1 MRHTLGMRRRL
12 FLAACSIA
20 PALCWTQSWSQDY
33 PRRPVRVI
41 VGFGA
46 GGPDTVARIVSQ
58 QLSAQTGQ
66 TFVVDN
72 RPGANGIIGAD
83 LVAKATPDGHTV
95 LVTSGSFVVNPS
107 IHRKLPYD
115 TVRDFLPVSQLTEGE
130 AHIIVVNP
138 ALPVKTVKEL
148 IALASKPG
156 AKISYGSPGVGNTIH
171 LVSELF
177 NVRAGT
183 RMVHVPY
190 KGAGPA
196 LTALLA
202 GEIQVMFAT
211 APLSLPH
218 IRGGKLRAIAY
229 NSTRRAPFLPDVPT
243 VIESGLT
250 GTEMPPSWHGMLAPA
265 KTPPA
270 VLAKLA
276 GEVQKAVK
284 HPQTQERIV
293 AIGLEPVGSTPE
305 AFRTLVVSN
314 IKRFAELV
322 KLAGVEPE

>member
-1 MRHTLGMRRRL
+1 
-12 FLAACSIA
+12 
-20 PALCWTQSWSQDY
+20 
-33 PRRPVRVI
+33 
-41 VGFGA
+41 
-46 GGPDTVARIVSQ
+46 
-58 QLSAQTGQ
+58 
-66 TFVVDN
+66 VDN

-83 LVAKATPDGHTV
+83 LVAKATPDGHTL

-156 AKISYGSPGVGNTIH
+156 SKISYGSPGVGNTIH
-171 LVSELF
+171 LVSALF
-177 NVRAGT
+177 NMRAGT
-183 RMVHVPY
+183 QMVHVPY

-196 LTALLA
+196 ITALLG

-218 IRGGKLRAIAY
+218 IRSGKLRAIAY
-229 NSTRRAPFLPDVPT
+229 NSVRRASFLPDVPT

-250 GTEMPPSWHGMLAPA
+250 GTEMPPSWHGMLTPA
-265 KTPPA
+265 KTPPG

-276 GEVQKAVK
+276 GEVHGAMRN
-284 HPQTQERIV
+284 PQTRERIV
-293 AIGLEPVGSTPE
+293 AIGLDPSAARRMVPE
-305 AFRTLVVSN
+305 LVVSTS
-314 IKRFAELV
+314 RFAELV

>member
-1 MRHTLGMRRRL
+1 MKFET
-12 FLAACSIA
+12 FLAALA
-20 PALCWTQSWSQDY
+20 GAATLAAGMAWSQTY
-33 PRRPVRVI
+33 PSRPVRVV

-46 GGPDTVARIVSQ
+46 GGPDTTARLVSQ

-66 TFVVDN
+66 TFIVDN

-83 LVAKATPDGHTV
+83 LVAKATPDGHTL

-107 IHRKLPYD
+107 IYRKLPYD
-115 TVRDFLPVSQLTEGE
+115 TVRDFAPVSQLTEGE

-138 ALPVKTVKEL
+138 SLPVRTVKEL
-148 IALASKPG
+148 IALAAKPG
-156 AKISYGSPGVGNTIH
+156 SKVSYGSPGVGNTIH
-171 LVSELF
+171 MASALF
-177 NVRAGT
+177 NARAGT
-183 RMVHVPY
+183 HMVHVPY

-218 IRGGKLRAIAY
+218 IKAGKLRAIAY
-229 NSTRRAPFLPDVPT
+229 NSTKRASFLPDVPT
-243 VIESGLT
+243 VVESGLS

-265 KTPPA
+265 KIPPA

-276 GEVQKAVK
+276 AEVQKALRD
-284 HPQTQERIV
+284 PQVRERIV
-293 AIGLEPVGSTPE
+293 KLGLEPVGSTPQE
-305 AFRTLVVSN
+305 YRQLVVSN
-314 IKRFAELV
+314 IERFAELV
-322 KLAGVEPE
+322 KLVGIEPE

>member
-1 MRHTLGMRRRL
+1 MTLV
-12 FLAACSIA
+12 FAAISCG
-20 PALCWTQSWSQDY
+20 PAWGQGY
-33 PRRPVRVI
+33 PSRPVRVI

-58 QLSAQTGQ
+58 QLAAQTGQ
-66 TFVVDN
+66 SFIVDN

-83 LVAKATPDGHTV
+83 LVAKATPDGHTL

-115 TVRDFLPVSQLTEGE
+115 TVRDFVPVSQLTEGE

-156 AKISYGSPGVGNTIH
+156 AKVSYGSPGVGNTIH
-171 LVSELF
+171 LVSALF
-177 NVRAGT
+177 NLRAGT
-183 RMVHVPY
+183 QMVHVPY

-196 LTALLA
+196 ITALLG

-218 IRGGKLRAIAY
+218 IRSGKLRAIAY
-229 NSTRRAPFLPDVPT
+229 NSVRRASFLPDVPT
-243 VIESGLT
+243 VIESGLK

-265 KTPPA
+265 RTPSA
-270 VLAKLA
+270 VIARLA
-276 GEVQKAVK
+276 GEVQGAMKN
-284 HPQTQERIV
+284 PRTRERIV
-293 AIGLEPVGSTPE
+293 AIGLEPIGSTPDE
-305 AFRTLVVSN
+305 YRKLVLNN

>member
-1 MRHTLGMRRRL
+1 MPHFHKALVLCL
-12 FLAACSIA
+12 FTPVLLAGNAFA
-20 PALCWTQSWSQDY
+20 QPY
-33 PRRPVRVI
+33 PSRPVRIV

-46 GGPDTVARIVSQ
+46 GGPDTTARIIAQ

-83 LVAKATPDGHTV
+83 VVAKATPDGHTL

-107 IHRKLPYD
+107 VHKKLPYD
-115 TVRDFLPVSQLTEGE
+115 TVKDFTPVSQVVEGE

-138 ALPVKTVKEL
+138 SVPVRTVKEL
-148 IALASKPG
+148 IALATQPGSKL
-156 AKISYGSPGVGNTIH
+156 SYGSPGIGNTIH
-171 LVSELF
+171 LASAVF
-177 NVRAGT
+177 NT
-183 RMVHVPY
+183 RTGANMVHVPY

-218 IRGGKLRAIAY
+218 IKSGKLRAIAY
-229 NSTRRAPFLPDVPT
+229 NSTRRASFLPDVPT
-243 VIESGLT
+243 VIESGVS

-265 KTPPA
+265 KLPSAT
-270 VLAKLA
+270 LAKLSA
-276 GEVQKAVK
+276 EIQKAFK
-284 HPQTQERIV
+284 DPQMRGRIV
-293 AIGLEPVGSTPE
+293 AIGLEPIGGTPE
-305 AFRTLVVSN
+305 DFRKLITSN

>member
-1 MRHTLGMRRRL
+1 MGGWIPVFTGMTLMLVG
-12 FLAACSIA
+12 AAT
-20 PALCWTQSWSQDY
+20 ALGQAY
-33 PRRPVRVI
+33 PSRPVRVV

-46 GGPDTVARIVSQ
+46 GGPDTTARLVAQ
-58 QLSAQTGQ
+58 QLSTQTGQ
-66 TFVVDN
+66 TFIVDN

-83 LVAKATPDGHTV
+83 LVAKATPDGHTL

-107 IHRKLPYD
+107 IYKKLPYD
-115 TVRDFLPVSQLTEGE
+115 TVKDFAPVSQLTEGE

-138 ALPVKTVKEL
+138 SLPVRTVKEL
-148 IALASKPG
+148 IALAAKPG
-156 AKISYGSPGVGNTIH
+156 SKVSYGSPGVGNTIH
-171 LVSELF
+171 MASALF
-177 NVRAGT
+177 NARAGT
-183 RMVHVPY
+183 HMVHVPY

-218 IRGGKLRAIAY
+218 IKAGKLRAIAY
-229 NSTRRAPFLPDVPT
+229 NSSRRASFLPEVPT
-243 VIESGLT
+243 VVESGLS

-265 KTPPA
+265 KIPPA

-276 GEVQKAVK
+276 GEVQKALRDPHVR
-284 HPQTQERIV
+284 ERIV
-293 AIGLEPVGSTPE
+293 KLGLEPVGSTPQE
-305 AFRTLVVSN
+305 YRQLVVSN

-322 KLAGVEPE
+322 KLVGIQPE

>member
-1 MRHTLGMRRRL
+1 MAQGLILTALSVATVLL
-12 FLAACSIA
+12 FGAACA
-20 PALCWTQSWSQDY
+20 QAY
-33 PRRPVRVI
+33 PSRPVRVI

-46 GGPDTVARIVSQ
+46 GGPDTTARIVSQ
-58 QLSAQTGQ
+58 QLAVQTGQ
-66 TFVVDN
+66 PFVVDN

-83 LVAKATPDGHTV
+83 LVAKAAPDGHTL
-95 LVTSGSFVVNPS
+95 LVTSSSFVVNPS

-171 LVSELF
+171 LASALF
-177 NVRAGT
+177 NMRAGT
-183 RMVHVPY
+183 QMVHVPY

-196 LTALLA
+196 ITALLG

-218 IRGGKLRAIAY
+218 IRSGKLRAIAY
-229 NSTRRAPFLPDVPT
+229 NSVRRASFLPDVPT

-250 GTEMPPSWHGMLAPA
+250 GTEMPPSWHGMLTPA
-265 KTPPA
+265 KTQPG

-276 GEVQKAVK
+276 GEVQGAMRN
-284 HPQTQERIV
+284 PQTRERIV
-293 AIGLEPVGSTPE
+293 AIGLEPIGSTPDE
-305 AFRTLVVSN
+305 YRKLVVSN
-314 IKRFAELV
+314 IKRFADLV

>member
-1 MRHTLGMRRRL
+1 MIRRL
-12 FLAACSIA
+12 ILAALTLA
-20 PALCWTQSWSQDY
+20 VALLAGAAWGQTY
-33 PRRPVRVI
+33 PNRPVRVI

-46 GGPDTVARIVSQ
+46 GGPDTTARIVSQ
-58 QLSAQTGQ
+58 QLSSQSGQ
-66 TFVVDN
+66 SFIVDN

-83 LVAKATPDGHTV
+83 LVAKANPDGHTL

-115 TVRDFLPVSQLTEGE
+115 TVKDFAPVSQLTEGE

-138 ALPVKTVKEL
+138 SLPVRTVKDL
-148 IALASKPG
+148 IALAAKPG
-156 AKISYGSPGVGNTIH
+156 SRISYGSPGVGNTIH
-171 LVSELF
+171 MASALF
-177 NVRAGT
+177 NARAGT
-183 RMVHVPY
+183 HMVHVPY

-196 LTALLA
+196 ITALLG

-218 IRGGKLRAIAY
+218 IRSGKLRAIAY
-229 NSTRRAPFLPDVPT
+229 NSAKRASFLPEVPT

-265 KTPPA
+265 KTPA
-270 VLAKLA
+270 VVIAKLHA
-276 GEVQKAVK
+276 ELQKAF
-284 HPQTQERIV
+284 QNAQMRERII
-293 AIGLEPVGSTPE
+293 AIGLEPVGSSPE
-305 AFRTLVVSN
+305 AYRTLVVSN

-322 KLAGVEPE
+322 KIAGVEPE

>member
-1 MRHTLGMRRRL
+1 VDEKLRW
-12 FLAACSIA
+12 FALAALSFA
-20 PALCWTQSWSQDY
+20 AALSWTATWAQY
-33 PRRPVRVI
+33 LARPVRVI

-58 QLSAQTGQ
+58 QLAAQTGQ
-66 TFVVDN
+66 PFVVDN

-83 LVAKATPDGHTV
+83 LVAKATPDGHTL

-107 IHRKLPYD
+107 IYRKLPYD

-138 ALPVKTVKEL
+138 ALPAKTVKEL

-156 AKISYGSPGVGNTIH
+156 SRISYGSPGIGNTIH
-171 LVSELF
+171 LASALF
-177 NVRAGT
+177 NLRAGT
-183 RMVHVPY
+183 QMVHVPY

-196 LTALLA
+196 ITALLG

-218 IRGGKLRAIAY
+218 IRSGKLRAIAY
-229 NSTRRAPFLPDVPT
+229 NSVRRASFLPDVPT
-243 VIESGLT
+243 VIESGLA

-265 KTPPA
+265 KTPSG

-276 GEVQKAVK
+276 AEVQGAIRN
-284 HPQTQERIV
+284 PQTRERIV
-293 AIGLEPVGSTPE
+293 AIGLEPIGSTPE
-305 AFRTLVVSN
+305 AFRKLVVSN
-314 IKRFAELV
+314 IQRFAALV

>member
-1 MRHTLGMRRRL
+1 MIGFRASVVLAL
-12 FLAACSIA
+12 FAQLALSGSAA
-20 PALCWTQSWSQDY
+20 AQAYPA
-33 PRRPVRVI
+33 RPVRIV

-46 GGPDTVARIVSQ
+46 GGPDTTARIVAQ
-58 QLSAQTGQ
+58 QLSAQAGQ

-83 LVAKATPDGHTV
+83 LVAKATPDGHTL
-95 LVTSGSFVVNPS
+95 LVTSASFVVNPS
-107 IHRKLPYD
+107 IQRKLPFD
-115 TVRDFLPVSQLTEGE
+115 PVKDFAPVSQLVEGE
-130 AHIIVVNP
+130 AHIVVVNP
-138 ALPVKTVKEL
+138 SVPARTIKDL

-156 AKISYGSPGVGNTIH
+156 AKLAYGTPGVGNTIH

-177 NVRAGT
+177 NTRAGT
-183 RMVHVPY
+183 KIVHVPY

-196 LTALLA
+196 ITALLA

-218 IRGGKLRAIAY
+218 IKAGKLRAIAY
-229 NSTRRAPFLPDVPT
+229 NHTRRASFLPDVPT
-243 VIESGLT
+243 MIESGLT

-265 KTPPA
+265 RTPAA

-276 GEVQKAVK
+276 GEVQKAFK
-284 HPQTQERIV
+284 DPQLRERVV
-293 AIGLEPVGSTPE
+293 AIGLEPVGGTPD
-305 AFRTLVVSN
+305 AFRQLIVSN
-314 IKRFAELV
+314 IKRFRELV